1 MFAVKREQVNEGI
14 KDQKIKLSDKID
26 RDKTDIEILYTES

>member
-14 KDQKIKLSDKID
+14 KDQKIKFSDKID